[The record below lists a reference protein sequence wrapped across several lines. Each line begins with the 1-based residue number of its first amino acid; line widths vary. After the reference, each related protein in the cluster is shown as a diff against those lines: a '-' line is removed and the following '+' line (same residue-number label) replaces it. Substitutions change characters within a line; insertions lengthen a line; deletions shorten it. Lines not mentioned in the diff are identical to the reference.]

1 MKATEKPKP
10 VSSLYESSAADTYS
24 VSRSQPSY
32 HGPELFLLG
41 WATDLILE
49 KAVCRSRQVAA
60 RIRQLIDESGG
71 SLSCSPAKECE
82 KFQISLSLVSRQF
95 KKLYRVTMRTY
106 ARRVRMKTAEKL
118 LRESKN
124 LNVDEAA
131 RALGYSFTS
140 AFSRCFQNTFGKRP
154 KRFQMQGGG
163 NSEWVAA
170 QENPYTRLG
179 HASKRPDSSPVQALE
194 ETR

>member
-1 MKATEKPKP
+1 MAIAPSKWTSDRSLRDMKATEKPKP
-10 VSSLYESSAADTYS
+10 VFSLHESSAADTYS

-32 HGPELFLLG
+32 HRPELFLLG
-41 WATDLILE
+41 RATDLIME
-49 KAVCRSRQVAA
+49 RAVCRSGQLAA
-60 RIRQLIDESGG
+60 RIRRLIDESRGN
-71 SLSCSPAKECE
+71 LSFSPAKECE

-95 KKLYRVTMRTY
+95 KKLYRVTMRAY
-106 ARRVRMKTAEKL
+106 SRQVRMETADKL

-154 KRFQMQGGG
+154 KRYQMQCGG
-163 NSEWVAA
+163 NSEWVTA
-170 QENPYTRLG
+170 QEN
-179 HASKRPDSSPVQALE
+179 S
-194 ETR
+194 